1 MKITVIGGGPGGYV
15 AAIRAAQLGA
25 DVVLVEK
32 EHLGGTCLNKGC
44 IPTKA
49 LLASAH
55 AMHTAAHSESFGVKA
70 SAVLDWKTVQ
80 KNRQETVEKL
90 VSGVEGLLRANKV
103 KVLRGTAEFAS
114 QKSIIV
120 RDASGK
126 AAETVE
132 ADRFI
137 IATGSEPAVPPIA
150 GIEKGLHADSTEA
163 LKFDERPASLIV
175 IGGGVIGTELA
186 AAYNEFGTNVTVVEL
201 ADTILPG
208 MDADAVRTV
217 TGRLTSDGVDIL
229 AGSRVE
235 EIGEDTKGKFCTVTD
250 KTGNKK
256 TVYAEKI
263 LVCVGR
269 KPDFTKLSLE
279 KAGIEYGTFIR
290 VNDNLQTTNKNIY
303 AIGDANGL
311 LMLAGAASEQGII
324 AAENCFEKNTSY
336 DKANSPRMAF
346 VTPEIAEV
354 GASEKELSERR
365 EDFGTGFF
373 PAVGNGRS
381 VVEHET
387 SGFVKIFFGK
397 KYGEILGAVIVGPQA
412 NELISTIT
420 LAIKAEATI
429 TELTDMSFGHP
440 ILGECLHEAALAA
453 DGRAIHMPNKRK

>member
-235 EIGEDTKGKFCTVTD
+235 EIGEDTKGKFCAVTD

-269 KPDFTKLSLE
+269 KPDFSKLSLATVYKGNIIKNLIMDCQSYTKYRPNE
-279 KAGIEYGTFIR
+279 TTGGIFVSWRRKEELPT
-290 VNDNLQTTNKNIY
+290 
-303 AIGDANGL
+303 
-311 LMLAGAASEQGII
+311 GA
-324 AAENCFEKNTSY
+324 
-336 DKANSPRMAF
+336 
-346 VTPEIAEV
+346 
-354 GASEKELSERR
+354 
-365 EDFGTGFF
+365 
-373 PAVGNGRS
+373 
-381 VVEHET
+381 
-387 SGFVKIFFGK
+387 
-397 KYGEILGAVIVGPQA
+397 
-412 NELISTIT
+412 
-420 LAIKAEATI
+420 
-429 TELTDMSFGHP
+429 
-440 ILGECLHEAALAA
+440 
-453 DGRAIHMPNKRK
+453 